1 MRYVL
6 ETFNALSEGR
16 IDPHL
21 QKELDDYQ
29 VEINSREF
37 GQLDDFE
44 QMEILQGYQMAVDL
58 ARRKDKKDKKL
69 KELDQWLTDA
79 IEDIMDAA

>member
-1 MRYVL
+1 MIK
-6 ETFNALSEGR
+6 TFSSLNEGR

-29 VEINSREF
+29 VEVDSREF
-37 GQLDDFE
+37 GRLDDFE
-44 QMEILQGYQMAVDL
+44 QMEVLQGYQMAVDSAL
-58 ARRKDKKDKKL
+58 KKDKKDKKL

-79 IEDIMDAA
+79 IQDIMDAA